1 MRKHN
6 PKRVAAKLKKVTDAW
21 STLRPTKKFAGMTL
35 EEFKAKVQA
44 SQAARDQLVTVESQ
58 AKDGRQLR
66 LESDSASLE
75 QVQLVV
81 NSVKGDPEEGES
93 GGLYAAMGYVPKNQR
108 RSGLTRTGSTTTP
121 VTATVATATTTATT
135 AVK

>member
-1 MRKHN
+1 
-6 PKRVAAKLKKVTDAW
+6 
-21 STLRPTKKFAGMTL
+21 L
-35 EEFKAKVQA
+35 EAFKAKVQA
-44 SQAARDQLVTVESQ
+44 SQAARDQLVTVDSR